1 MVRTQ
6 VQLNENQVK
15 ALKEIAAERDVSMA
29 ELIRRAIDLWIEAEG
44 AVTHEERKR
53 RALAAVGQFRSGLK
67 DLSENHDKYLAEAY
81 EA

>member
-6 VQLNENQVK
+6 IQLSEQQAAV
-15 ALKEIAAERDVSMA
+15 LKDLAAQRGASMA

-44 AVTHEERKR
+44 AVTREERKR